1 MDNIQLVVVDENTLG
16 YIDPASPTMVSVLH
30 CSGIKSG
37 SSGGHHNSPFAL
49 LPYFKVRPAT
59 RQDFDDFN
67 VSPVGYFQ
75 TN

>member
-1 MDNIQLVVVDENTLG
+1 MIQPVVVDENTLG
-16 YIDPASPTMVSVLH
+16 YIDTDSPTYVSVLH
-30 CSGIKSG
+30 CSGLRAG

-59 RQDFDDFN
+59 PQDFIDFN
-67 VSPVGYFQ
+67 VSSYGYFQ